1 MPPSASR
8 RDDRALRAARREL
21 RKPANLARYLR
32 KSGNFTTPLLF
43 AGPTLV
49 LVVYVVA
56 FLATPDSHVSR
67 EFYAS
72 ASQIIPVLLLVL
84 AIEGQAFR
92 WQLTASSI
100 TVSSRD
106 ELLADTRFR
115 RYADGEGPIADAVEA
130 LLDAA
135 VESARSVADTL
146 LRQATALL
154 LLASMLVGEVVSLV
168 PLLTSDESGAGPK
181 PVMAAIVAGFAGV
194 AYVAITGSR
203 FVTEGD

>member
-8 RDDRALRAARREL
+8 RDDHALRAARREL
-21 RKPANLARYLR
+21 RKPTNLARYLR
-32 KSGNFTTPLLF
+32 KSGTFTTPLLF

-56 FLATPDSHVSR
+56 FLATPDSDVSR

-100 TVSSRD
+100 AVSSRD

-115 RYADGEGPIADAVEA
+115 RFADGEGPIADAVDA

-168 PLLTSDESGAGPK
+168 PLLTSDEGGAGPK

-203 FVTEGD
+203 FVSEGD